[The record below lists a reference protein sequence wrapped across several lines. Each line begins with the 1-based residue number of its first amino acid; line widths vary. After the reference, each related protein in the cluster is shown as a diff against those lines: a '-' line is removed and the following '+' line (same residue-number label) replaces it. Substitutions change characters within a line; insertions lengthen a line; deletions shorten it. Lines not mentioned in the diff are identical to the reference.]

1 MSGKPSPAEVTH
13 PNKTVLDSVLI
24 IPYFGFRMNGE
35 KTLAELA
42 DATGIPARTIR
53 FYISRG
59 LLEGPAKA
67 GRGAFYTAAHVERLE
82 KIKALQAEGRL
93 LSEIA
98 PLMDGAQAARPNYPS
113 SAWWQHAIGDD
124 VMIWTRAGVSPW
136 RQKQIRDAVDELAAR
151 LRREE

>member
-1 MSGKPSPAEVTH
+1 MEEG
-13 PNKTVLDSVLI
+13 
-24 IPYFGFRMNGE
+24 

-59 LLEGPAKA
+59 LLEGPLKA
-67 GRGAFYTAAHVERLE
+67 GRGALYTGAHQERLE

-98 PLMDGAQAARPNYPS
+98 PLMDGEPAARPSYPS
-113 SAWWQHAIGDD
+113 EPWWQHAIADD
-124 VMIWTRAGVSPW
+124 VVVLTRGNVSPW
-136 RQKQIRDAVDELAAR
+136 RQKQIRDVIDEMALR
-151 LRREE
+151 LRRKEE

>member
-1 MSGKPSPAEVTH
+1 
-13 PNKTVLDSVLI
+13 
-24 IPYFGFRMNGE
+24 MNEE

-67 GRGAFYTAAHVERLE
+67 GRGAVYTGAHLERLE
-82 KIKALQAEGRL
+82 KIKALQAEGRH

-98 PLMDGAQAARPNYPS
+98 PLMEGAPAEAPAYPS
-113 SAWWQHAIGDD
+113 TPWWQHVLADD
-124 VMIWTRAGVSPW
+124 VVVWTRGDVSPW
-136 RQKQIRDAVDELAAR
+136 RQKQIREAVDELAVR
-151 LRREE
+151 LRRKE

>member
-1 MSGKPSPAEVTH
+1 
-13 PNKTVLDSVLI
+13 
-24 IPYFGFRMNGE
+24 MNEE

-67 GRGAFYTAAHVERLE
+67 GRGAVYSGAHLERLE
-82 KIKALQAEGRL
+82 KIKALQAQGRH

-98 PLMDGAQAARPNYPS
+98 PIVEGVAEERPSYPS
-113 SAWWQHAIGDD
+113 AAWWQHTIADD
-124 VMIWTRAGVSPW
+124 VVVWTRGDVSPW
-136 RQKQIRDAVDELAAR
+136 RQKLIRDAVDEMAVR
-151 LRREE
+151 LRRKE

>member
-1 MSGKPSPAEVTH
+1 MDES
-13 PNKTVLDSVLI
+13 
-24 IPYFGFRMNGE
+24 

-67 GRGAFYTAAHVERLE
+67 GRGAVYTSAHQDRLE

-98 PLMDGAQAARPNYPS
+98 PLMDGERAARPSYS
-113 SAWWQHAIGDD
+113 SEAWWQHAIADD
-124 VMIWTRAGVSPW
+124 VIVLSRGNVSPW
-136 RQKQIRDAVDELAAR
+136 RQKQIRDAIDEMALR
-151 LRREE
+151 LRTKEE